1 MAIQAFGLSEI
12 LSIVHLKAV
21 QCTIKGGA
29 SIYQPTGDSNLVL
42 SGGLNFA
49 DDVMQDRKYLLTA
62 SSWIASAIFIPLRWE
77 GDRGRRPGKTGSSC
91 RSEVTHN
98 MEVR

>member
-29 SIYQPTGDSNLVL
+29 SIYQPTGNSNLVP

-62 SSWIASAIFIPLRWE
+62 SFVDSKCDISTIEVGGRQRETTWE
-77 GDRGRRPGKTGSSC
+77 NR
-91 RSEVTHN
+91 EQLQI
-98 MEVR
+98 